1 MSDIGDN
8 EFDDFNE
15 FTSLVDK
22 SLKVSGV
29 RLSASEKN
37 AILNAVS
44 WYDES
49 AKKVVK
55 KVVKLSGDK
64 LDNMLACYECGVDD
78 LSDFGYYPTE
88 KR

>member
-1 MSDIGDN
+1 MSDVGND
-8 EFDDFNE
+8 EFDDFNQ
-15 FTSLVDK
+15 FMNLVDK
-22 SLKVSGV
+22 SLKANSMK
-29 RLSASEKN
+29 LSAPEKN

-55 KVVKLSGDK
+55 KVVKLSSDK
-64 LDNMLACYECGVDD
+64 LDALLARYECEMDD
-78 LSDFGYYPTE
+78 LSDFGYYPSE